1 MELLNSPWPWY
12 IAGPMISLTMILLLL
27 VGRSL
32 GFSGNFRTM
41 CAIGGAKKI
50 SDYFDIDW
58 KAQTWNLL
66 FLVGTILG
74 GYIAHN
80 FMNADAAIDLAAGT
94 VERLESLG
102 FENPGSTFQP
112 SELFGS
118 SVWGNFS
125 AIGIL
130 LLGGALIGFGSRY
143 ADGCTSGH
151 AISGMAN
158 LQLPS
163 LITIIGFFI
172 GGLTMVWFIF
182 PFIFS

>member
-12 IAGPMISLTMILLLL
+12 VAGPMISLTMILLLL
-27 VGRSL
+27 AGRSL

-41 CAIGGAKKI
+41 CAIGGAKRI

-66 FLVGTILG
+66 FLVGTVLG
-74 GYIAHN
+74 GFIAHEY
-80 FMNADAAIDLAAGT
+80 MNADNGINLASDT
-94 VERLESLG
+94 VARLESLG
-102 FENPGSTFQP
+102 FDQPGATFQP
-112 SELFGS
+112 QALFGDE
-118 SVWGNFS
+118 VWGNMS
-125 AIGIL
+125 AIALL
-130 LLGGALIGFGSRY
+130 LLGGGLIGFGSRY

-182 PFIFS
+182 PLIFS